1 MNDFYAIRY
10 TKGVWMVMVKYSD
23 RKEFIEENEFA
34 TLEGAMEYVE
44 MVTGLPVTIPLE
56 FITS

>member
-1 MNDFYAIRY
+1 
-10 TKGVWMVMVKYSD
+10 MVMVKYSD

-56 FITS
+56 FIIS